1 MCFQSE
7 KPGNAHLVPV
17 KQEAIYQS
25 PYYFFVFKL
34 FILFNSFKFL
44 YPFLAQFLFDLDFLL
59 FIEVIVASVIGW
71 DDTRLLDVTK
81 KFNETIPR
89 NSTCC
94 CVPILDIVE
103 GMDRH
108 ELLRLGEKRYKMDV
122 VCICCIR
129 TGAKSWLDMRL
140 RQEIVIVWNNIRL
153 GG

>member
-1 MCFQSE
+1 M
-7 KPGNAHLVPV
+7 
-17 KQEAIYQS
+17 
-25 PYYFFVFKL
+25 
-34 FILFNSFKFL
+34 
-44 YPFLAQFLFDLDFLL
+44 
-59 FIEVIVASVIGW
+59 ASVIGW

-81 KFNETIPR
+81 EFNETIPR

-129 TGAKSWLDMRL
+129 TGAKS
-140 RQEIVIVWNNIRL
+140 
-153 GG
+153 